1 MNHSND
7 TISYRKIGESVHMK
21 SEKVLAARIDAAKRA
36 IAALGDM
43 RPGHLSVQ
51 RRTGGKNRRGY
62 AQLSYTFQK
71 RSRTDYVQPEDM
83 ERIKSEIANYRKFK
97 DLCERLVALSIE
109 ESKRKTGRRR
119 KADDAGRSRS

>member
-1 MNHSND
+1 
-7 TISYRKIGESVHMK
+7 MK

-51 RRTGGKNRRGY
+51 RRAGGRNRRGY
-62 AQLSYTFQK
+62 AQLSYTFQR
-71 RSRTDYVQPEDM
+71 RSRTDYVQPEDV
-83 ERIKSEIANYRKFK
+83 ERVKSEIANYRKFK

-109 ESKRKTGRRR
+109 ESKRKTERRR